1 MLSERGKPLA
11 QQCARVIFEG
21 FRGYNRGFLAISR
34 RARDRFIRRQWH
46 EAQADTVERIELYDL
61 SVQHAQQDLEDLLG
75 DQVHDVELWALTK
88 VLHSEMIA
96 SLVDSEFNKTFFSSV
111 TRRIFKTIGVDPRV
125 EYLALDVT
133 PLKNISK
140 PVPTYRLQHRGSTR
154 WLLDDLL
161 SKYNFGVRY
170 RNIDSSV
177 RYVAKEVDAYWELHH
192 RSEKIVSI
200 EAIQAVFYQ
209 GPRAY
214 IVARIDSTSGSSPF
228 VLALKNTDEGILV
241 DAVLLSVEEAS
252 VLFSFTRWYFHVNL
266 ETVGDAIVF
275 LRSILPSKPISE
287 LYTVMGRAKQ
297 GKTERYRNLEQHLSS
312 SQDKFI
318 VAPGEKGM
326 VMAVFLLP
334 SFDIVFK
341 VIRDKFAPPKAMSR
355 REVMQK
361 YALVFKHD
369 RAGRL
374 VDAQEFRRLEFPV
387 YRFDQ
392 GILDEL
398 LNECGETCHLEG
410 ENLILEHCYVERRM
424 TPLNLYLKVAEP
436 EARRRAVVDYGQ
448 AIRDLAASNI
458 FPGDLLLKNF
468 GVTRNGRVIF
478 YDYDELCL
486 ITECKFRDLPR
497 ATSYEDEMRA
507 DAWFFVGDDDVFP
520 EQFINFLGLDR
531 QAREIFLDY
540 HHDLLTADYWRN
552 IQTRLKAGE
561 MLEVVPYF
569 RKPTTSMAAI

>member
-1 MLSERGKPLA
+1 MLPESSKPLA
-11 QQCARVIFEG
+11 QQCARVMFEA

-34 RARDRFIRRQWH
+34 RARDRFIQRQWH

-61 SVQHAQQDLEDLLG
+61 SVQHAQQDLENLLG
-75 DQVHDVELWALTK
+75 DQVQDVELWARAKT
-88 VLHSEMIA
+88 LHSEMIA

-161 SKYNFGVRY
+161 SRYNFGIRY

-177 RYVAKEVDAYWELHH
+177 RYVAKEVDAYWEMHH
-192 RSEKIVSI
+192 GDEKIVSI

-214 IVARIDSTSGSSPF
+214 IVGRIDSTSASSPF
-228 VLALKNTDEGILV
+228 VLALKNSDEGILV
-241 DAVLLSVEEAS
+241 DAVLLSVQEAS
-252 VLFSFTRWYFHVNL
+252 VLFSFTRWYFHVDL

-297 GKTERYRNLEQHLSS
+297 GKTERYRNLEQHLST

-334 SFDIVFK
+334 SFDVVFK

-387 YRFDQ
+387 HRFDQ
-392 GILDEL
+392 AILDEL
-398 LNECGETCHLEG
+398 LNECGETCHVEG
-410 ENLILEHCYVERRM
+410 DNLILEHCYVERRM
-424 TPLNLYLKVAEP
+424 TPLNLYLKVADP
-436 EARRRAVVDYGQ
+436 EAKRRAVVDYGQ

-507 DAWFFVGDDDVFP
+507 DAWFFVGDDDIFP

-531 QAREIFLDY
+531 QSREIFLDY

-552 IQTRLKAGE
+552 IQNRLKAGE

>member
-1 MLSERGKPLA
+1 MLSDHGKTLA
-11 QQCARVIFEG
+11 HQCARVIFEA

-34 RARDRFIRRQWH
+34 RARDRFIQRQWH
-46 EAQADTVERIELYDL
+46 EAQADTVERIDLYDL
-61 SVQHAQQDLEDLLG
+61 SVQHAENDLENLLG
-75 DQVHDVELWALTK
+75 EQVRDVDLWALAK
-88 VLHSEMIA
+88 DLHSEMIA

-161 SKYNFGVRY
+161 SKYNFGIRY

-192 RSEKIVSI
+192 GSEKILSI

-214 IVARIDSTSGSSPF
+214 IVGRIDSANSSSPF
-228 VLALKNTDEGILV
+228 VLALKNSDEGILV
-241 DAVLLSVEEAS
+241 DAVLLSVQEAS
-252 VLFSFTRWYFHVNL
+252 ILFSFTRWYFHVDL

-275 LRSILPSKPISE
+275 LRSILPSKQISE

-297 GKTERYRNLEQHLSS
+297 GKTERYRNLEQHLSC

-341 VIRDKFAPPKAMSR
+341 VIRDKFAPPKTMSR

-392 GILDEL
+392 AILDEL

-410 ENLILEHCYVERRM
+410 ENLVLEHCYVERRM
-424 TPLNLYLKVAEP
+424 TPLNLYLKEAEP
-436 EARRRAVVDYGQ
+436 EDKRRAVVDYGQ

-486 ITECKFRDLPR
+486 ITECRFRDLPR

>member
-1 MLSERGKPLA
+1 MISDHDETLA
-11 QQCARVIFEG
+11 QQCARVMFEA
-21 FRGYNRGFLAISR
+21 FRQYNRDFVAISR
-34 RARDRFIRRQWH
+34 RAKDRFIRREWH
-46 EAQADTVERIELYDL
+46 KAQDDTVERIDLYEE
-61 SVQHAQQDLEDLLG
+61 SVQRTRETLEALLG
-75 DQVHDVELWALTK
+75 NRIDDVEIWSRTK
-88 VLHSEMIA
+88 DIHSQMIA

-125 EYLALDVT
+125 EYLALDVM

-140 PVPTYRLQHRGSTR
+140 PVPTFRMQHLGSTR

-161 SKYNFGVRY
+161 SKYALGVRY

-177 RYVAKEVDAYWELHH
+177 KYVAKEIDAYWELHH
-192 RSEKIVSI
+192 GSEKIRSI
-200 EAIQAVFYQ
+200 ETIQAVFYQ
-209 GPRAY
+209 GPRAF
-214 IVARIDSTSGSSPF
+214 IVGRIDSTMGTSPL

-241 DAVLLSVEEAS
+241 DAVLMSQKDVS
-252 VLFSFTRWYFHVNL
+252 ILFSFTRWYFHVDL
-266 ETVGDAIVF
+266 ETVGDALVF
-275 LRSILPSKPISE
+275 LRSILPNKPISE

-297 GKTERYRNLEQHLSS
+297 GKTERFRTFKQHLSMS
-312 SQDKFI
+312 NDKFI
-318 VAPGEKGM
+318 TAPGERGM

-341 VIRDKFAPPKAMSR
+341 VIRDQFAYPKTMSR

-387 YRFDQ
+387 DRFDKTA
-392 GILDEL
+392 LDEL
-398 LNECGETCHLEG
+398 LNDCGQTCHIEG
-410 ENLILEHCYVERRM
+410 QELILEHCYVERRM
-424 TPLNLYLKVAEP
+424 TPLNLYLREASP
-436 EARRRAVVDYGQ
+436 EDKASAVIEYGQ
-448 AIRDLAASNI
+448 AIRDLASSNI

-468 GVTRNGRVIF
+468 GVTRHGRVIF

-486 ITECKFRDLPR
+486 VTECRFRDLPQAR
-497 ATSYEDEMRA
+497 SYEDEMRA
-507 DAWFFVGDDDVFP
+507 DAWFYVGDDDVFP
-520 EQFINFLGLDR
+520 EQFINFLGLD
-531 QAREIFLDY
+531 EESKKIFIEY

-552 IQTRLKAGE
+552 IQARLNAGE

-569 RKPTTSMAAI
+569 RKPVVSLAAV

>member
-1 MLSERGKPLA
+1 MSESREILA
-11 QQCARVIFEG
+11 QQCARIMFDT
-21 FRGYNRGFLAISR
+21 FREYNRDFVTVSR
-34 RARDRFIRRQWH
+34 RARDRFIKRQWH
-46 EAQADTVERIELYDL
+46 EAQADTVERIELYDT
-61 SVQHAQQDLEDLLG
+61 SVQRAQDKLENLLG
-75 DQVHDVELWALTK
+75 DQSREIELWSRVKALHT
-88 VLHSEMIA
+88 EMIA

-125 EYLALDVT
+125 EYLALDIT

-161 SKYNFGVRY
+161 SKYNFGMRY
-170 RNIDSSV
+170 RNVDSTI

-192 RSEKIVSI
+192 GSEKIRSI
-200 EAIQAVFYQ
+200 EVIQAVFYQ
-209 GPRAY
+209 GPRAF
-214 IVARIDSTSGSSPF
+214 IVGRIDSKGGTSPF
-228 VLALKNTDEGILV
+228 VLALKNSDEGILV

-252 VLFSFTRWYFHVNL
+252 ILFSYTRWYFHVDL

-275 LRSILPSKPISE
+275 LRSILPNKRISE

-297 GKTERYRNLEQHLSS
+297 GKTERYRNLVQHLGC

-341 VIRDKFAPPKAMSR
+341 VIRDKFAPPKTMSR
-355 REVMQK
+355 REVEQK
-361 YALVFKHD
+361 YSLVFKHD

-387 YRFDQ
+387 NRFDQ
-392 GILDEL
+392 TVLDEL
-398 LNECGETCHLEG
+398 LKECGETCQVEG
-410 ENLILEHCYVERRM
+410 DDLILEHCYVERRM
-424 TPLNLYLKVAEP
+424 IPLNLYLKDAEP
-436 EARRRAVVDYGQ
+436 EARKRAIVDYGQ

-468 GVTRNGRVIF
+468 GVTRHGRVIF

-486 ITECKFRDLPR
+486 VTECRFRDLPK

-507 DAWFFVGDDDVFP
+507 DAWFYVGDDDVFP
-520 EQFINFLGLDR
+520 EQFINFLGMDR
-531 QAREIFLDY
+531 QSREIFLDY

-561 MLEVVPYF
+561 MLEVVPYY
-569 RKPTTSMAAI
+569 RKPTTSMAAV

>member
-1 MLSERGKPLA
+1 
-11 QQCARVIFEG
+11 
-21 FRGYNRGFLAISR
+21 
-34 RARDRFIRRQWH
+34 
-46 EAQADTVERIELYDL
+46 
-61 SVQHAQQDLEDLLG
+61 VQHAENDLENLLG
-75 DQVHDVELWALTK
+75 DQVQDVELWARAK
-88 VLHSEMIA
+88 DLHSEMIA
-96 SLVDSEFNKTFFSSV
+96 SLVDSEFNKTFFSSI

-161 SKYNFGVRY
+161 SKYSFGIRY

-177 RYVAKEVDAYWELHH
+177 RYVAKEVDAYRELHH
-192 RSEKIVSI
+192 GSEKILSI
-200 EAIQAVFYQ
+200 ETIQAVFYQ

-214 IVARIDSTSGSSPF
+214 IVGRIDSANSSSPF
-228 VLALKNTDEGILV
+228 VLALKNSDEGILV
-241 DAVLLSVEEAS
+241 DAVLLSVQEAS
-252 VLFSFTRWYFHVNL
+252 ILFSFTRWYFHVDL

-275 LRSILPSKPISE
+275 LRSILPSKQISE

-297 GKTERYRNLEQHLSS
+297 GKTERYRNLEQHLSC

-341 VIRDKFAPPKAMSR
+341 IIRDKFAPPKTMNR

-387 YRFDQ
+387 YRFEQ
-392 GILDEL
+392 TVLDEL

-410 ENLILEHCYVERRM
+410 ENLVLEHCYVERRM

-436 EARRRAVVDYGQ
+436 EAKRRAVVDYGQ

-507 DAWFFVGDDDVFP
+507 DAWFYVGDDDVFP
-520 EQFINFLGLDR
+520 EQFINFLGLDAR
-531 QAREIFLDY
+531 AREIFLDY